1 MTPRTAARVAPSRQQ
16 GRRSMEWDERAAF
29 GAMIASIQ
37 AALQKGHLM
46 SVAEL
51 QVGVAS
57 A

>member
-29 GAMIASIQ
+29 GAMLASIQ